1 MQRTTMYGRVCVTS
15 VWAAL
20 CLLAGVAVGET
31 IEGEFDSGG
40 VRLRY
45 QIEGEGE
52 PVLLIHG
59 YSVSGDIN
67 WRFPGVIS
75 LVAQDYRVITL
86 DNRGHGQSDKPTSPE
101 DYGLAMVSDAVGL
114 LDHLEIERAHVV
126 GYSMG
131 GMIALRMLADH
142 PERVR
147 SAVIAGMGW
156 TRLDDETRERYRSSP
171 DRDGADPALTAC
183 YRAFGD
189 LGLTAKELDSI
200 TLPMTLV
207 VGDEDSLYESSVKP
221 FLQER
226 PDVPL
231 VLIKGAT
238 HNTALF
244 KPEFKESIK
253 AWLDGQSAP
262 AAVSASEERP

>member
-1 MQRTTMYGRVCVTS
+1 MWTTIHGWIRLMSAWMVF
-15 VWAAL
+15 
-20 CLLAGVAVGET
+20 CLAAGVAAAEP
-31 IEGEFDSGG
+31 EMADFDSGG
-40 VRLRY
+40 VRIHY
-45 QIEGEGE
+45 QVEGEGE

-59 YSVSGDIN
+59 YSVTGDIN

-75 LVAQDYRVITL
+75 LLAQDYRVITL
-86 DNRGHGQSDKPTSPE
+86 DNRGHGKSDKPVTPE
-101 DYGLAMVSDAVGL
+101 EYGKAMVGDAWAL
-114 LDHLEIERAHVV
+114 LDHLGIESAHVA

-131 GMIALRMLADH
+131 GMIALRMLADD

-147 SAVIAGMGW
+147 SAVIGGMGW
-156 TRLDDETRERYRSSP
+156 TPLDEETRERYRAAP
-171 DRDGADPALTAC
+171 GREGADPALTAC

-189 LGLTAKELDSI
+189 LGLTVEELDSI
-200 TLPMTLV
+200 TIPITVV
-207 VGDEDSLYESSVKP
+207 VGDEDGLYESSVLP
-221 FLQER
+221 MLEER

-253 AWLDGQSAP
+253 AWLDSQSSPSTA
-262 AAVSASEERP
+262 SESEERP

>member
-1 MQRTTMYGRVCVTS
+1 MRKTTTGGWLS
-15 VWAAL
+15 VAGTWAAL
-20 CLLAGVAVGET
+20 SLMAGMAVAEPTTGD
-31 IEGEFDSGG
+31 FDSDG
-40 VRLRY
+40 VRIRY
-45 QIEGEGE
+45 QIEGVGE

-86 DNRGHGQSDKPTSPE
+86 DNRGHGQSDKPTTPE
-101 DYGLAMVSDAVGL
+101 EYGRAMVGDAVAL
-114 LDHLEIERAHVV
+114 LDHLGIESAHVV

-147 SAVIAGMGW
+147 SAVVAGMGW
-156 TRLDDETRERYRSSP
+156 TRLDEETRERYRSAPS
-171 DRDGADPALTAC
+171 REGADPALTAC

-189 LGLTAKELDSI
+189 LGLTAEELDSI
-200 TLPMTLV
+200 TIPMTVV
-207 VGDEDSLYESSVKP
+207 VGDEDGLYESSVLP
-221 FLQER
+221 LLSER

-253 AWLDGQSAP
+253 AWLDSQPSV
-262 AAVSASEERP
+262 AAVSESEE